1 MLSEGG
7 AFIYAGKNVI
17 PDSDQIKAAAVKRIC
32 SVSQEGKKKKVQR
45 FTAVSVTKLG
55 FADLKHENP
64 ASSSMKA
71 NCTTTLTTHFA
82 GLPWFHPSTSSHP
95 GEVVH
100 LCRDVV
106 PAVLPHPGPVSW
118 QVRKIS
124 GLRAFAWCEAWIW
137 IQRKLS
143 ALPAWES
150 SAAEQTP
157 ASPPLG
163 VLGLGVFRLSDNF

>member
-1 MLSEGG
+1 MLLYTQ
-7 AFIYAGKNVI
+7 AKMLF
-17 PDSDQIKAAAVKRIC
+17 RIQTKLKLLQ
-32 SVSQEGKKKKVQR
+32 SKGFALYLRREKKKVQR